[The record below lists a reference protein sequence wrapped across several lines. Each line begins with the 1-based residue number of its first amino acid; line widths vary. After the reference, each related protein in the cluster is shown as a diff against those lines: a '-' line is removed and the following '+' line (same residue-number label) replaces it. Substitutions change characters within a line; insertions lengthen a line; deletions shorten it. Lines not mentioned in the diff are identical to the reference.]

1 MRRTEQL
8 ISMLAND
15 AGIIAQM
22 GIFLAGAWFA
32 ITGKGAGFC
41 FLCVLHPF
49 DSLAKRTK
57 KDLKFWQIVNM
68 LSG

>member
-32 ITGKGAGFC
+32 ITGKGVTAG
-41 FLCVLHPF
+41 VV
-49 DSLAKRTK
+49 
-57 KDLKFWQIVNM
+57 IVFV
-68 LSG
+68 

>member
-15 AGIIAQM
+15 AGIIVQM

-41 FLCVLHPF
+41 FLYVFCIHLT
-49 DSLAKRTK
+49 LWQKEQK
-57 KDLKFWQIVNM
+57 KT
-68 LSG
+68 

>member
-32 ITGKGAGFC
+32 ITGKGAWFC
-41 FLCVLHPF
+41 FLCVLYQL